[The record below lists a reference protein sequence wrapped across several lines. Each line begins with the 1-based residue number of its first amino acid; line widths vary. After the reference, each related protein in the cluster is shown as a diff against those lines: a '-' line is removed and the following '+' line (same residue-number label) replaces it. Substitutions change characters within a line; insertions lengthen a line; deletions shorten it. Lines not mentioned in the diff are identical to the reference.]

1 MGEGPV
7 YPNVNFED
15 VPAWQFGNVQ
25 NFDQEENQ
33 GWDNWDEGQDNVN
46 DNVDF
51 LPEIPQPTD
60 VLQINSSFASS
71 ILAVNSG
78 NSGSIISI
86 SSSEASEIGADNSLM
101 VQEVSVDANVLK
113 NLCQRFPQIMFD
125 KNFVKDASFWSA
137 LNSGSVL
144 GTSNWASGNDVPVVS
159 GANEILDPVPL
170 AVAPPPSVFLALTD
184 SDAPVKPAKRTYKKR
199 AVGSATPVVATGLRS
214 SKRLLAIFDA
224 RKLSFKDDILVEPD
238 PNQGIGKPRGK
249 SVKKLKQVAHE
260 VGLLFSGSS
269 LQESDFMEGTA
280 EVEGPADCPIPL
292 LQKMATDL
300 CGVAPQDVTQESLLA
315 SAPKSVDDE
324 S

>member
-7 YPNVNFED
+7 DPNVNFED
-15 VPAWQFGNVQ
+15 APAWQFGNVQ

-33 GWDNWDEGQDNVN
+33 GWGNWDEGQDNVN

-51 LPEIPQPTD
+51 LPEIPQPTN
-60 VLQINSSFASS
+60 VLQINSSSASS
-71 ILAVNSG
+71 ILAVN
-78 NSGSIISI
+78 
-86 SSSEASEIGADNSLM
+86 
-101 VQEVSVDANVLK
+101 
-113 NLCQRFPQIMFD
+113 
-125 KNFVKDASFWSA
+125 
-137 LNSGSVL
+137 
-144 GTSNWASGNDVPVVS
+144 SGNDVPVVS

-184 SDAPVKPAKRTYKKR
+184 SDAPVKPAKRAYKKR
-199 AVGSATPVVATGLRS
+199 AVGSATPVVATGLRRS
-214 SKRLLAIFDA
+214 TRLVAISDG
-224 RKLSFKDDILVEPD
+224 RKLSFKDDILVELD

-300 CGVAPQDVTQESLLA
+300 CGVAPQDVT
-315 SAPKSVDDE
+315 
-324 S
+324 